1 MTKKMEIDNNEELV
15 AKTSK
20 RLSDVEEDIE
30 ARVTETLLTEP
41 AETPEEIAEL
51 EAIPDEDES
60 NTENPKVDFSL
71 KDGPMK
77 NLHINHINAN
87 ENREKNK

>member
-1 MTKKMEIDNNEELV
+1 MTKKVEMINTEDLV

-30 ARVTETLLTEP
+30 ARVAETLLNEP
-41 AETPEEIAEL
+41 TETPEEIAEL
-51 EAIPDEDES
+51 EAIQDEDEA
-60 NTENPKVDFSL
+60 NTETPTVDFSL

-77 NLHINHINAN
+77 KLHINHINAN